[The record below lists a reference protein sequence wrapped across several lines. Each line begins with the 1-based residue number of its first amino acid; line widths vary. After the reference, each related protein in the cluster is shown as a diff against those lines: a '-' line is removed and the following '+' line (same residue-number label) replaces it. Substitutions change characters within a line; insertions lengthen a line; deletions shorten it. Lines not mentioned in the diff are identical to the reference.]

1 MPKYGSERLDALLP
15 CSSMVLVPAV
25 FDGAAGTDLVDV
37 SRLLRGRPVP
47 SGGPPNPRFFVY
59 ELDALPPLEAVEA
72 VRPYAR
78 FGFSEFPTVGGGSG
92 TRRAAAPRAAPR

>member
-1 MPKYGSERLDALLP
+1 MPKYGPERLDALLP

-47 SGGPPNPRFFVY
+47 PGGPPNPRFFVY

-72 VRPYAR
+72 VGA
-78 FGFSEFPTVGGGSG
+78 GGSL
-92 TRRAAAPRAAPR
+92 